1 MKRYEMVKS
10 HEEFNEIINKGNR
23 LKGKY
28 AYIFSKEKEF
38 DKPNFG
44 IAVGKKLGN
53 AVVRNKFKRQFRN
66 IVDKNRF
73 LFKNNN
79 NYKKIIIKLN
89 INNNYIIM
97 IKREANNASF
107 SELETDLINTLKKGN
122 S

>member
-66 IVDKNRF
+66 IFDKNRF
-73 LFKNNN
+73 LFKN
-79 NYKKIIIKLN
+79 
-89 INNNYIIM
+89 NNNYIIM

-107 SELETDLINTLKKGN
+107 SELETDLINTLKKGT

>member
-66 IVDKNRF
+66 IFDKNRF
-73 LFKNNN
+73 LFKN
-79 NYKKIIIKLN
+79 
-89 INNNYIIM
+89 NNNYIIM

>member
-1 MKRYEMVKS
+1 MVKS
-10 HEEFNEIINKGNR
+10 HESFNEIIKTGHK

-28 AYIFSKEKEF
+28 VFIFSKEKDF
-38 DKPNFG
+38 PKPNYG

-79 NYKKIIIKLN
+79 NY
-89 INNNYIIM
+89 IIM

-107 SELETDLINTLKKGN
+107 SELEQDLINTLKKG
-122 S
+122 

>member
-1 MKRYEMVKS
+1 MWFFYKQQIMKRYEMVKS
-10 HEEFNEIINKGNR
+10 HADFNEIIKNGKK

-28 AYIFSKEKEF
+28 VYIFSKEKDF
-38 DKPNFG
+38 AKPNFG

-79 NYKKIIIKLN
+79 NY
-89 INNNYIIM
+89 IIM
-97 IKREANNASF
+97 VKREANNASF
-107 SELETDLINTLKKGN
+107 SELELDLIDALKKG
-122 S
+122 

>member
-79 NYKKIIIKLN
+79 NY
-89 INNNYIIM
+89 IIM
-97 IKREANNASF
+97 IKKEANNASF

>member
-10 HEEFNEIINKGNR
+10 HESFNEIIKKGNK

-28 AYIFSKEKEF
+28 VYIFSKEKNYP
-38 DKPNFG
+38 KPNYG

-79 NYKKIIIKLN
+79 NY
-89 INNNYIIM
+89 IIM

-107 SELETDLINTLKKGN
+107 SELEQDLINTLKKG
-122 S
+122 

>member
-1 MKRYEMVKS
+1 MVKS
-10 HEEFNEIINKGNR
+10 HKEFNEIIGKGKK

-28 AYIFSKEKEF
+28 VYIFFKEKEYL
-38 DKPNFG
+38 KPNFG

-79 NYKKIIIKLN
+79 NY
-89 INNNYIIM
+89 IIM
-97 IKREANNASF
+97 VKKEANNASF
-107 SELETDLINTLKKGN
+107 SELEIDLTSALKKG
-122 S
+122 

>member
-79 NYKKIIIKLN
+79 NY
-89 INNNYIIM
+89 IIM
-97 IKREANNASF
+97 IKREANTASF

>member
-1 MKRYEMVKS
+1 MKRYDMVKS

-79 NYKKIIIKLN
+79 NY
-89 INNNYIIM
+89 IIM

>member
-1 MKRYEMVKS
+1 MKRYKMVKS

-79 NYKKIIIKLN
+79 NY
-89 INNNYIIM
+89 IIM

>member
-10 HEEFNEIINKGNR
+10 HDEFNEIINKGNR

-79 NYKKIIIKLN
+79 NY
-89 INNNYIIM
+89 IIM

>member
-79 NYKKIIIKLN
+79 NYIII
-89 INNNYIIM
+89 
-97 IKREANNASF
+97 
-107 SELETDLINTLKKGN
+107 LI
-122 S
+122 

>member
-79 NYKKIIIKLN
+79 NY
-89 INNNYIIM
+89 IIM

-122 S
+122 SWKINLKY

>member
-10 HEEFNEIINKGNR
+10 HEKFNEIINKGNR

-44 IAVGKKLGN
+44 IAVGKKIGN

-66 IVDKNRF
+66 IVDNNRF
-73 LFKNNN
+73 LFKNNH
-79 NYKKIIIKLN
+79 
-89 INNNYIIM
+89 NYIIM
-97 IKREANNASF
+97 IKREANNASY
-107 SELETDLINTLKKGN
+107 SDLENDLINTLKKGI

>member
-79 NYKKIIIKLN
+79 NY
-89 INNNYIIM
+89 IIM

-107 SELETDLINTLKKGN
+107 SDLENDLINTLKKGN

>member
-79 NYKKIIIKLN
+79 NLVRNLIHCYN
-89 INNNYIIM
+89 I
-97 IKREANNASF
+97 
-107 SELETDLINTLKKGN
+107 T
-122 S
+122 